1 MDDFSSP
8 NTVNSFG
15 FQPSAANFIK
25 PGKRPM
31 SSMSPTIIVD
41 RKTRQ
46 PKLVLGASGGSKII
60 SAVAQVAIKALLFG
74 MNIKD
79 AVDDRRVHHQLYPT
93 SVDIEDGF
101 DPVRFEYFEL

>member
-8 NTVNSFG
+8 NMVNAFG
-15 FQPSAANFIK
+15 FQPSEANYIR

-41 RKTRQ
+41 RKTRE
-46 PKLVLGASGGSKII
+46 PKLVIGASGGSKII
-60 SAVAQVAIKALLFG
+60 AAVAQVAIKTLWMD

-79 AVDDRRVHHQLYPT
+79 AIDDMRVHHQLYPT
-93 SVDIEDGF
+93 AADFETGF
-101 DPVRFEYFEL
+101 DSVRP